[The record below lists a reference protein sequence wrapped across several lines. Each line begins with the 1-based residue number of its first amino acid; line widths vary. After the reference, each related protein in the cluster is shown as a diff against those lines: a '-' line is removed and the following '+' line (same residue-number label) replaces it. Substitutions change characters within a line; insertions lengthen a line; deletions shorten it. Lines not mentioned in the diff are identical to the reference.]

1 MKFRLLACI
10 ALSLTLVQTACK
22 KKEQEVD
29 FRFGYFGFVE
39 KKFVDYNV
47 IDILHDDPAAKHDT
61 TRYQLRTVIGDTVID
76 NEGRIARKFLRYVRN
91 TSTDSWQL
99 KDVWTAI
106 IDGYRGELV
115 EENQR
120 VIKLVFAPTYE
131 KTWNINAFNMF
142 AQKNV
147 YYDFLHVEA
156 SLNGLT
162 FPQTVR
168 VEMQDDQNMIQYKRE
183 YETYAEGVGLIN
195 RYYKDFTII
204 SADTLKPRIGK
215 EQFVQIIN
223 HGFI

>member
-1 MKFRLLACI
+1 MNIRLLIIYTAM
-10 ALSLTLVQTACK
+10 LLFFQTACK

-29 FRFGYFGFVE
+29 FRFGYFGFTE

-47 IDILHDDPAAKHDT
+47 TEILHDDPVAIHDT
-61 TRYQLRTVIGDTVID
+61 TRFQLRTVIGDTVID

-91 TSTDSWQL
+91 TSADSWQL

-106 IDGYRGELV
+106 IDGYRAELV

-142 AQKNV
+142 AVKNV
-147 YYDFLHVEA
+147 YYDFLHVENTM
-156 SLNGLT
+156 NGIT
-162 FPQTVR
+162 FPQTIR
-168 VEMQDDQNMIQYKRE
+168 VEMQSDQNMIQYKRE

-195 RYYKDFTII
+195 RYFKDFTII